1 MKTSAIITAE
11 DKLNHLKTL
20 FYRLRMRSAY
30 ERLTSILSDPDEC
43 GMSALDCIYEIM
55 ENEVQRRDSNALAR
69 RLKEAKICLPNA
81 RPDTID
87 FSIERGLDKNKID
100 ALLTMRWM
108 EEHQNI
114 IITGAAGCG
123 KTFLA
128 CALVNQACIKGRTAR
143 VVRVPLL
150 LNQMAASH
158 QIVET
163 YFKKLKE
170 MKTIDLLVLDDWGIG
185 QLDARSRQDLLE
197 IINERYMYASTIV
210 TSVLPVNKWS
220 EYINDTTYSD
230 AILDRLVSVSHRVE
244 LNGAS
249 VRQMKE
255 YGAVLKE

>member
-20 FYRLRMRSAY
+20 FYRLRMRTAY